1 MCFMS
6 FGNKQIRRLKK
17 PDGFDLDGCP
27 PVVTIEP
34 FMRTVRYMSAL
45 VAHVASLRNTS
56 LSAGKQGV
64 GNAVHVAA
72 LWMTFFV
79 LNHR

>member
-1 MCFMS
+1 
-6 FGNKQIRRLKK
+6 
-17 PDGFDLDGCP
+17 
-27 PVVTIEP
+27 
-34 FMRTVRYMSAL
+34 MSAL